1 MSTAEY
7 QVLGDVF
14 LIAIV
19 AFFALALPGY
29 ALLRRRSPESDW
41 NLGGNVGISVIQ
53 PLDLVVAGGYVLL
66 FSAGW
71 KSLPESTAKAVEEGM
86 TVSGV
91 VVGQVGMLIL
101 AGLVPAVLFWRGNLR
116 EFFGLRWPEWKKV
129 FWIAPAF
136 VFGIMVL
143 VSLQLSL
150 GWKDWTEVK
159 FGANPQASVS
169 VLRESK
175 DVLLVSVVAFSAV
188 VIAPLT
194 EEIIFRGYL
203 YPVVKRFTDRWFAAL
218 FTGVL
223 FGVIHFN
230 IFGLPTLTI
239 IGIVLVILYEKTGSL
254 WVTIA
259 CHAAFNATTVGA
271 QLIPRIYE
279 S

>member
-19 AFFALALPGY
+19 ALFALALPGY

-71 KSLPESTAKAVEEGM
+71 KSLPESTAKAAEEGM

-129 FWIAPAF
+129 F
-136 VFGIMVL
+136 L
-143 VSLQLSL
+143 DRTCLC
-150 GWKDWTEVK
+150 
-159 FGANPQASVS
+159 
-169 VLRESK
+169 
-175 DVLLVSVVAFSAV
+175 
-188 VIAPLT
+188 
-194 EEIIFRGYL
+194 FRDYGPGFL
-203 YPVVKRFTDRWFAAL
+203 A
-218 FTGVL
+218 
-223 FGVIHFN
+223 IE
-230 IFGLPTLTI
+230 FGLEGLDGGEVWSQSPGL
-239 IGIVLVILYEKTGSL
+239 GECLE
-254 WVTIA
+254 
-259 CHAAFNATTVGA
+259 
-271 QLIPRIYE
+271 RE
-279 S
+279 